1 MPSKED
7 RLIENQ
13 IHEEEIISE
22 NHFIETLCIFKNIFQ
37 RIGFIDCSNNE

>member
-1 MPSKED
+1 MEEEKKEFKPSNEE

-22 NHFIETLCIFKNIFQ
+22 NNFIETLCIIF
-37 RIGFIDCSNNE
+37 